1 MQMLKLVACTKVYK
15 NVGNNEMP
23 MWRCVDG
30 NEYIVSRFNKE
41 PKWKDVGKAISKF
54 QHILE
59 GALES
64 DIKEIY
70 AGFELYETES
80 LTHGENFQLRN
91 GGTIDFPAKDIEE
104 IDVTEAMDGIKGL

>member
-1 MQMLKLVACTKVYK
+1 MLKLVACTKVYK

-59 GALES
+59 
-64 DIKEIY
+64 
-70 AGFELYETES
+70 TES